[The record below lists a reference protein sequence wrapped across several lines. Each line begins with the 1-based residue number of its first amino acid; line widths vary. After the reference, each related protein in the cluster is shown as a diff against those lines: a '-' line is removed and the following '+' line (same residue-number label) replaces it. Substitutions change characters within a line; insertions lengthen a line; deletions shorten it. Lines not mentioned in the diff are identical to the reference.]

1 MYSVNRKS
9 LEIAEVKKEIRIIGM
24 RRSGNHALI
33 NWIVSQIPGD
43 TLFFNDVDIFDP
55 LNKNCLV
62 GFYKDNSNGK
72 YDCIIYSYEDRLLS
86 CVSNANIYPQKKVY
100 KHAAKEKLDLIILRD
115 PFNLLA
121 SRRKYIGQLDRKTTY
136 ISGLKPSQLW
146 ITYAN
151 EYLGVTK
158 YLRNKKI
165 AVNYNKWCS
174 SKKYRAELANSLGIV
189 FTDHGFGKVAKF
201 GGGSSF
207 DSTKYDGQA
216 SEMETTQRWEKFK
229 YDNHYSKSF
238 RDYKLLNL
246 SEKIFT
252 LEPELKE
259 YININLHP
267 QVRNIAALERRMRIL
282 IFPMMINYA
291 INRPLVQKIYK
302 SWIQPLRKKNTFQI
316 KK

>member
-1 MYSVNRKS
+1 
-9 LEIAEVKKEIRIIGM
+9 
-24 RRSGNHALI
+24 
-33 NWIVSQIPGD
+33 
-43 TLFFNDVDIFDP
+43 VDIFDP
-55 LNKNCLV
+55 LNRNCLV
-62 GFYKDNSNGK
+62 GFCKENSTGN
-72 YDCIIYSYEDRLLS
+72 YNSLIYSYEDRLLS
-86 CVSNANIYPQKKVY
+86 SITNANVYPQKKVY
-100 KHAAKEKLDLIILRD
+100 EHSVRQRIDILILRD
-115 PFNLLA
+115 PFNLIA
-121 SRRKYIGQLDRKTTY
+121 SRRKLKEQLARKTTY
-136 ISGLKPSQLW
+136 ISGMNASQLW
-146 ITYAN
+146 TTYADEFLGETN
-151 EYLGVTK
+151 YLT
-158 YLRNKKI
+158 NQKI
-165 AVNYNKWCS
+165 VVNYNKWCS
-174 SKKYRAELANSLGIV
+174 SKKYRAELANSLEIV